1 MPAGPVHR
9 FGQSCDVRSLRPK
22 FLQPSWFA
30 SSEKSVIERRVYLD
44 TSAVLPLYREE
55 VLTPQVEALHADVAP
70 VISTLTEVE
79 IASALARWV
88 RTRELSEHQAQT
100 LEDTFA
106 EDLRL
111 NVFERTELKDR
122 HYWQAR
128 HWLLQR
134 KTALRTP
141 DALHLACAV
150 ENGLL
155 FVTADKQ
162 LAEAGALLGERIQL
176 LKEK

>member
-1 MPAGPVHR
+1 MT
-9 FGQSCDVRSLRPK
+9 
-22 FLQPSWFA
+22 
-30 SSEKSVIERRVYLD
+30 ERRVYLD
-44 TSAVLPLYREE
+44 TSVVLPLYREE
-55 VLTPQVEALHADVAP
+55 LLTPQAEALHAEVAP
-70 VISTLTEVE
+70 VISTLTEIE

-88 RTRELSEHQAQT
+88 RTGELSEQQAQT

-111 NVFERTELKDR
+111 NVFERTDLKDR

-134 KTALRTP
+134 KTALRAL

-150 ENGLL
+150 ENRLL
-155 FVTADKQ
+155 LVTADKT
-162 LAEAGALLGERIQL
+162 LAEAGGLLDERIQL
-176 LKEK
+176 LQDE